1 MDEPR
6 KGHFFQEQDPV
17 TNRKFTLPA
26 LLLAAAIGGTS
37 AITLP
42 AQPAQAQA
50 AAPAPQQAPA
60 PRPPRAPRASHIEG
74 RIAFLKAELKI
85 TPAQEA
91 QFEKVAQAMRQN
103 SQERRQAFGQ
113 ARPDRNAPPSALQRL
128 EMQARF
134 SALRAQSADRF
145 LAAFRPLYDSFS
157 PEQKKTADELMA
169 PHFHGHHGRGRI

>member
-1 MDEPR
+1 M
-6 KGHFFQEQDPV
+6 

-26 LLLAAAIGGTS
+26 LLLAAAVGGTS

-42 AQPAQAQA
+42 AQPAHAQA
-50 AAPAPQQAPA
+50 AAPAPQQTPA
-60 PRPPRAPRASHIEG
+60 PRPPRPPRASHIEG
-74 RIAFLKAELKI
+74 RIAFLKTELKI

-113 ARPDRNAPPSALQRL
+113 ARPDRNAPPAPPSALQRL

-134 SALRAQSADRF
+134 SALRAQGADRF

-157 PEQKKTADELMA
+157 PEQKKAADELMA

>member
-1 MDEPR
+1 M
-6 KGHFFQEQDPV
+6 
-17 TNRKFTLPA
+17 TNRKFILPA
-26 LLLAAAIGGTS
+26 LLLAAAVGGTG

-42 AQPAQAQA
+42 TQPVQAQA
-50 AAPAPQQAPA
+50 AAPAPQQPQ
-60 PRPPRAPRASHIEG
+60 RPPRASHIEG
-74 RIAFLKAELKI
+74 RIAFIKAELKI

-103 SQERRQAFGQ
+103 SDERRQAFGQ
-113 ARPDRNAPPSALQRL
+113 PRPDRNAPPSALQHL

-134 SALRAQSADRF
+134 SALRAQHADRF

-157 PEQKKTADELMA
+157 PDQKKAADQLMA